1 MKYERAMW
9 ALARFL
15 YGTRRPAPASGAWE
29 AATPA
34 EKANFRV
41 KADICLRA
49 WGLKEVDGVAVSTA
63 LNPTDIHAASNE
75 AHVVFIKSLIERYPE
90 EPPQAKRES
99 HRKVPYTNAV
109 AELAAYAYKTA
120 HPTDAVAWDIFD
132 EADRAPY
139 VSLTRALM
147 DARGFVDYDGS
158 VQISESN
165 GPMFRS
171 LVEVL
176 SDSFALNRVEA
187 LAVRDIERFNKYQQ
201 PGRYWHCDAPRE
213 DRSKSLLARELGV
226 KKAYEDFGNALVSD
240 KDETPGVGSR
250 IDPEVAKIGVTDGVE
265 DSVAKTYPVNED
277 GAERYDA
284 VVADVS
290 DLLAEDEMVARHLY
304 ERSLPANASVVKHW
318 NTLPKELQDSFR
330 AQSRGVL
337 FDTRALKRIKREQRE
352 QDEAKSEKACDTS
365 RLAANPVMEELSHA
379 SLFPRFARVVY
390 TIMLEYE
397 GLAGPEWPT
406 VPEAV
411 RAACIESVK
420 DGWTRN
426 LREVTDDKV
435 IRALYRI
442 ADTARAV
449 ADEEKMDLSAFLA
462 THETPVIQGH
472 KARAGDQTVAALAW
486 YAYEKTRGT
495 KPAWVGLTADHKST
509 MLCATQVHLTTGCV
523 TGGVNKPFYDA
534 LLQLETQDPYTFT
547 ESVRRLKSCKSFVE
561 KNDLRIPV
569 IFRAAK

>member
-120 HPTDAVAWDIFD
+120 HPTDAAAWDIFD

-139 VSLTRALM
+139 ISLTRALM

-158 VQISESN
+158 VQVSESN

-176 SDSFALNRVEA
+176 GDSFALNRVEA

-250 IDPEVAKIGVTDGVE
+250 IDPEVAKIGVADGVE
-265 DSVAKTYPVNED
+265 DSVSKTYPVNQD
-277 GAERYDA
+277 GAEQYDT
-284 VVADVS
+284 VVADTSVLPGET
-290 DLLAEDEMVARHLY
+290 DVMARHLY
-304 ERSLPANASVVKHW
+304 ERSIPASASRVKRWH
-318 NTLPKELQDSFR
+318 ELSEEHQESFR
-330 AQSRGVL
+330 ARTRGMT
-337 FDTRALKRIKREQRE
+337 FDMGEINRLKREQRE
-352 QDEAKSEKACDTS
+352 RDEGKADKESNDTVMRELLP
-365 RLAANPVMEELSHA
+365 RL
-379 SLFPRFARVVY
+379 ARVVY
-390 TIMLEYE
+390 TIMLEDE

-449 ADEEKMDLSAFLA
+449 ADEDKMDLSAFLA
-462 THETPVIQGH
+462 THETLVIQGH

-547 ESVRRLKSCKSFVE
+547 ESVRRLKSYKSFVE